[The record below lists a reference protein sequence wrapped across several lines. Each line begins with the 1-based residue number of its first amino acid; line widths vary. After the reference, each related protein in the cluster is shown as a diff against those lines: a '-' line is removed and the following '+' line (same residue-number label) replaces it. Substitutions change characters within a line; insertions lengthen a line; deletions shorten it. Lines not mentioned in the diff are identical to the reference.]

1 MHIKSLTIKNYKI
14 FKDFQINFKNGVNII
29 VGNNEAGK
37 STILEALHLALSGMV
52 NGNYMRNEISQY
64 LFNKDI
70 ENEYITSLTTDS
82 PQQPPFIL
90 IEVFFETNDLP
101 LFEGDYNSNKSKN
114 CGVLFKIEFDAQ
126 YINEYNNINKSTLL
140 SIPVEYYKITWMTF
154 ARNMITS
161 KSIPIKSILIDSS
174 SNKYKNGSDIYIGKI
189 IKNHLSDSDNV
200 GLSQAYRELKE
211 TFKNND
217 IIKSINSEITRCA
230 NISDKSVS
238 ISVDMSVKNSW
249 ENQLMTYLEDIPFH
263 QIGQGEQCIVKTNLS
278 LSHKKALESNL
289 ILIEEPENHLS
300 YSKLN
305 QFIKNI
311 IDKCDPKQI
320 IITTHSSFVAN
331 KLNLKNLILL
341 DNLKTT
347 RLNDLDP
354 TTYDYFEKLA
364 GYETLRLIL
373 CRKTILVEGPS
384 DELIVQRANKDKYS
398 KLPIE
403 EGIDIISV
411 RGLSF
416 KRFLEIAKILKK
428 RVAVIT
434 DNDGEYD
441 NKITKKYKD
450 FIDIENILISA
461 DNRNEL
467 KTLEPQIVDANKG
480 DIATLCSIL
489 NINDEDFESNQ
500 AISEYMISNKTD
512 VALKIFNATE
522 NIVYPQYILSV
533 IDWCHE

>member
-101 LFEGDYNSNKSKN
+101 LFEGDYNSKKSKN
-114 CGVLFKIEFDAQ
+114 CGVLFKIEFDTQ

-217 IIKSINSEITRCA
+217 IIKSINSEITKCA

-311 IDKCDPKQI
+311 IEKCDSKQI

-434 DNDGEYD
+434 DNDGDYD
-441 NKITKKYKD
+441 NKIAKKYND

-467 KTLEPQIVDANKG
+467 NTLEPQIVDANKE
-480 DIATLCSIL
+480 DVATLCSIL
-489 NINDEDFESNQ
+489 NINNEDFKSNQ
-500 AISEYMISNKTD
+500 AISQYMISNKTD
-512 VALKIFNATE
+512 VALRIFNATE
-522 NIVYPQYILSV
+522 KIVYPQYILSV

>member
-311 IDKCDPKQI
+311 IDKCDSKQI

-512 VALKIFNATE
+512 VALKIFNATK